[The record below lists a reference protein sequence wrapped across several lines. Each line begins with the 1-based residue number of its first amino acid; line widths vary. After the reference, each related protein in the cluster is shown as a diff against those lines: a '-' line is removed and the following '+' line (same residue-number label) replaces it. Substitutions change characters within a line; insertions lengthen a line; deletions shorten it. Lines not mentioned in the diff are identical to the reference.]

1 MPKPITPE
9 LVYQLTSVSQPSITS
24 DGAAAV
30 FTQSRV
36 DRDGMETRSQIM
48 LADMDTARAAPF
60 TNGKR
65 DTTPR
70 FSPNAAS
77 ISFVRPDDD
86 DKPQLWVISLKGG
99 EARKLTAVPGGV
111 TDPAWSP
118 DSKSIAFVSDVDPDR
133 LPDDHDHRKDP
144 RVSVVS
150 RIRYRAD
157 GLGWRGDA
165 FRHIFVVDIETG
177 DTRQLTHGEGDDSA
191 PAWSSDGTRIAFI
204 SDRRQDR
211 EIAAHSDVFVIP
223 ADSDD
228 AAPELRSEGLSSVA
242 AITWSP
248 REDAIAAVASDDDVC
263 GAGWQSWIFVLETG
277 KPPRRLTDDSIN
289 PAGGYAP
296 LVPAPEMRWAPDG
309 VISFLADARGQSAI
323 YQVPASAPEDGQ
335 PLPAPRKVTELGSLM
350 PSVSFTSGARIAV
363 ALSVPPDSAGDLIAV
378 NVVSG
383 KTRPL
388 TQSNA
393 AYFAERPAA
402 TMEKFTITRTDAEI
416 ESRVFL
422 PPDFDPER
430 KYPLALDIH
439 GGPHG
444 VFSDTF
450 SPQQQVLATNG
461 YVVLAVNPR
470 GSSTYGAPFMKAV
483 LGDWGGEDYLDIM
496 ASVDELCERDYIDPE
511 RLVITGY
518 SYGGFMSSWIIG
530 HDDRFKAAVV
540 GAPCINL
547 SSMYGTSD
555 IGVRFGEVQWGGVRK
570 DALDAFLERS
580 PLTYAPNVQTP
591 TLLLHGEAD
600 ARCPIEQSEQYFVTL
615 KRLGKEVEFVR
626 FPGCSH
632 GFPRT
637 GHPRMREEYLSRL
650 LEWMNAR
657 IQPSEDN

>member
-9 LVYQLTSVSQPSITS
+9 LVYQLESVAQPSINPEGGS
-24 DGAAAV
+24 VA
-30 FTQSRV
+30 FTRSRV
-36 DRDGMETRSQIM
+36 DRDSMETRSSIM
-48 LADMDTARAAPF
+48 LADMNTGRAAPF

-70 FSPNAAS
+70 FSPRGAS
-77 ISFVRPDDD
+77 IAFVRPDERDR
-86 DKPQLWVISLKGG
+86 PQLWVISLKGG
-99 EARKLTAVPGGV
+99 EARKLTDVQGGV

-118 DSKSIAFVSDVDPDR
+118 DGTRIAFVSDVDPDR
-133 LPDDHDHRKDP
+133 LPDDHDHKKEP
-144 RVSVVS
+144 RVSVVR

-165 FRHIFVVDIETG
+165 FRHIFVVDAETG
-177 DTRQLTHGEGDDSA
+177 ETRQMTGGEGDDSA
-191 PAWSSDGTRIAFI
+191 PAWSRDGTRIAFI
-204 SDRRQDR
+204 SDRGQER
-211 EIAAHSDVFVIP
+211 ETAARSDVFVIP

-242 AITWSP
+242 AITWAHSGS
-248 REDAIAAVASDDDVC
+248 AIAAVASDDDVC
-263 GAGWQSWIFVLETG
+263 GAGWQSWIFVLEEG

-323 YQVPASAPEDGQ
+323 YQVSAEQPEDGQ
-335 PLPAPRKVTELGSLM
+335 PAPAARKVVALGSLM
-350 PSVSFTSGARIAV
+350 PSVSFTSGARVAV
-363 ALSVPPDSAGDLIAV
+363 ALSVPPDSAGDLITV
-378 NVVSG
+378 NMVSG
-383 KTRPL
+383 ETSPL
-388 TQSNA
+388 TESNA
-393 AYFAERPAA
+393 GYFAERPAA
-402 TMEKFTITRTDAEI
+402 TMEKFTITRADAEI

-422 PPDFDPER
+422 PPGFDPGR

-496 ASVDELCERDYIDPE
+496 ASVDEICERDYIDPD
-511 RLVITGY
+511 RLVVTGY

-540 GAPCINL
+540 GAPCTNL

-580 PLTYAPNVQTP
+580 PLTYAPNVRTP

-650 LEWMNAR
+650 LNWMNDH
-657 IQPSEDN
+657 I

>member
-1 MPKPITPE
+1 MSKPITPE
-9 LVYQLTSVSQPSITS
+9 LIYQLESVAQPSITPEGGS
-24 DGAAAV
+24 VA
-30 FTQSRV
+30 FTRSRV
-36 DRDGMETRSQIM
+36 DRDSMETRSQIM
-48 LADMDTARAAPF
+48 LGDMNTGRAAPF

-70 FSPNAAS
+70 FSPRGAS
-77 ISFVRPDDD
+77 IAFVRPDDRD
-86 DKPQLWVISLKGG
+86 RPQLWVISMEGG
-99 EARKLTAVPGGV
+99 EARKLTDVPGGI

-118 DSKSIAFVSDVDPDR
+118 DGTRIAFVSDVDPDR
-133 LPDDHDHRKDP
+133 LPDDHDHKKDP

-165 FRHIFVVDIETG
+165 FRHIFVVDAETG
-177 DTRQLTHGEGDDSA
+177 ETRQLTGGEGDDSA
-191 PAWSSDGTRIAFI
+191 PAWSHDGTRIAFI
-204 SDRRQDR
+204 SDRGQDR
-211 EIAAHSDVFVIP
+211 ETAARSDVFVIP

-242 AITWSP
+242 AITWEH
-248 REDAIAAVASDDDVC
+248 RGNAIAAVASDDDVC
-263 GAGWQSWIFVLETG
+263 GAGWQSWIFVLEEG
-277 KPPRRLTDDSIN
+277 KSPRRITDDSIN

-296 LVPAPEMRWAPDG
+296 LVPAPEMRWAPEG

-323 YQVPASAPEDGQ
+323 YQVSVEQPEDGQ
-335 PLPAPRKVTELGSLM
+335 PTPAARKVVALGSLM
-350 PSVSFTSGARIAV
+350 PSVSFTAGARVAV
-363 ALSVPPDSAGDLIAV
+363 ALSVPPDSAGDLVAV
-378 NVVSG
+378 DMVSG

-388 TQSNA
+388 TESNA
-393 AYFAERPAA
+393 CYFAERPAA
-402 TMEKFTITRTDAEI
+402 TMEKFAITRADAEI

-496 ASVDELCERDYIDPE
+496 ASVDELCERDYIDTD
-511 RLVITGY
+511 RLVVTGY

-540 GAPCINL
+540 GAPCTNL

-580 PLTYAPNVQTP
+580 PLTYAPNVRTP

-650 LEWMNAR
+650 LNWMNDH
-657 IQPSEDN
+657 I